1 MLNPDQKLN
10 PNLFDLAVEQ
20 RTTREGFGEALVEL
34 AEKDSR
40 IVALSAD
47 LRDSTRLD
55 LFAKRFPERLFE
67 VGVAEQNLAG
77 VASGLAAMGKIP
89 FLATY
94 AVFSPGRNWEQIR
107 TTICYNNVPVKLVGA
122 HSGLETGPDGGS
134 HEALE
139 DIALTRVLP
148 RMTVVVVADY
158 EEAKKATHVLAS
170 LSGPTYL
177 RLVRDKVPMLTSPES
192 PFILGQANIL
202 WRGENPVVTIVAC
215 GSLVY
220 HSLLV
225 AKKLA
230 KEGINVLVVNNHT
243 IKPLDTKTIGDLA
256 RETGA
261 VVTVED
267 HQQAGGLG
275 GAVAEFLVQHQ
286 AVPTELVGV
295 KDCFGQTGT
304 PAELIEHYDL
314 GVEAIMT
321 AVKKVLE
328 RKNN

>member
-10 PNLFDLAVEQ
+10 SNLFDLAVEQ
-20 RTTREGFGEALVEL
+20 KTTRAGFGDGLVIA
-34 AEKDSR
+34 AEKDAR

-55 LFAKRFPERLFE
+55 LFAQQFPERLFE

-94 AVFSPGRNWEQIR
+94 AIFSPGRNWEQIR
-107 TTICYNNVPVKLVGA
+107 TTICYNNVPVKLIGA

-158 EEAKKATHVLAS
+158 EEAKKATLA
-170 LSGPTYL
+170 LAAWPGPTYL
-177 RLVRDKVPMLTSPES
+177 RLVRDPIPVLTTVDS
-192 PFILGQANIL
+192 PFVVGQANIL
-202 WRGENPVVTIVAC
+202 WQGENPTVAIVAC

-220 HSLLV
+220 HSLLA
-225 AKKLA
+225 AKKLT
-230 KEGINVLVVNNHT
+230 KEGTNVLVINNHT
-243 IKPLDTKTIGDLA
+243 IKPLDGKTIGEA
-256 RETGA
+256 AKMTGA

-275 GAVAEFLVQHQ
+275 STVAEYLAQNEP
-286 AVPTELVGV
+286 VPMELVGV
-295 KDCFGQTGT
+295 KDRFGQTGT

-314 GVEAIMT
+314 GVEAIMA
-321 AVKKVLE
+321 AVKKVIA
-328 RKNN
+328 RKTR

>member
-20 RTTREGFGEALVEL
+20 KTTRAGFGEALVTA
-34 AEKDSR
+34 AEKDAR

-55 LFAKRFPERLFE
+55 LFAKQFPARLFE

-94 AVFSPGRNWEQIR
+94 AIFSPGRNWEQIR

-148 RMTVVVVADY
+148 RMTVVVPADY
-158 EEAKKATHVLAS
+158 EEAKKATLA
-170 LSGPTYL
+170 LAALPGPTYL
-177 RLVRDKVPMLTSPES
+177 RLVRDPIPVLTTADS
-192 PFILGQANIL
+192 PFVVGQANIL
-202 WRGENPVVTIVAC
+202 WRGENPTVAIVAC

-220 HSLLV
+220 HALLS

-230 KEGINVLVVNNHT
+230 KEGVNVLVINNHT
-243 IKPLDTKTIGDLA
+243 IKPLDGKTIGEA
-256 RETGA
+256 AKQAGA

-267 HQQAGGLG
+267 HQQAGGMG
-275 GAVAEFLVQHQ
+275 SAVAEYLAQNQ
-286 AVPTELVGV
+286 PVPMELVGV
-295 KDCFGQTGT
+295 KDRFGQTGT
-304 PAELIEHYDL
+304 PAELIEHYGL
-314 GVEAIMT
+314 GVEAIMA
-321 AVKKVLE
+321 AVKKVIS
-328 RKNN
+328 RQN

>member
-10 PNLFDLAVEQ
+10 PNLFDLAVQ
-20 RTTREGFGEALVEL
+20 QKTTREGFGYGLVAA

-55 LFAKRFPERLFE
+55 LFAKRFPERWFE

-94 AVFSPGRNWEQIR
+94 AIFSPGRNWEQIR
-107 TTICYNNVPVKLVGA
+107 TVICYNNVPVKLIGA

-134 HEALE
+134 HQALE

-148 RMTVVVVADY
+148 RMTVVVAADY
-158 EEAKKATHVLAS
+158 EEAKKATLA
-170 LSGPTYL
+170 LAATSGPTYL
-177 RLVRDKVPMLTSPES
+177 RLVRDPVPVLTTTDS
-192 PFILGQANIL
+192 PFVIGQANIL
-202 WRGENPVVTIVAC
+202 WQGENPVAAIVAC

-220 HSLLV
+220 HSLLA

-230 KEGINVLVVNNHT
+230 KEGINVLVINNHT
-243 IKPLDTKTIGDLA
+243 IKPLDGKTIGQA
-256 RETGA
+256 AKQTGA

-267 HQQAGGLG
+267 HQQAGGMG
-275 GAVAEFLVQHQ
+275 SAVAEYLAQNQ
-286 AVPTELVGV
+286 PVPMELVGV
-295 KDCFGQTGT
+295 KDRFGQTGT

-314 GVEAIMT
+314 GVEAVIV
-321 AVKKVLE
+321 AVKKVIT
-328 RKNN
+328 RKN